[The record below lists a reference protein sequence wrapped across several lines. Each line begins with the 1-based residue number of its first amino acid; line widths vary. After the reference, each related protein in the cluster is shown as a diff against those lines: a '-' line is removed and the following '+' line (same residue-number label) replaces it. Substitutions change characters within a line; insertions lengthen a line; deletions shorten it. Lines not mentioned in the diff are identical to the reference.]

1 MLLRLI
7 VNKNNILLRK
17 GIEMYQNCCKKCG
30 SLELFTEEKG
40 TNTGLYCSDCGAY
53 QKWLN
58 KDELRAFKYTETKRE
73 DVTIN
78 KDVTYAKLEWE
89 YTKLADDFNFIRSLL
104 KIYLPKDFE
113 LRDELQQVLE
123 REV

>member
-1 MLLRLI
+1 
-7 VNKNNILLRK
+7 
-17 GIEMYQNCCKKCG
+17 MYQNCCKKCG
-30 SLELFTEEKG
+30 SVDLFTEVKG
-40 TNTGLYCSDCGAY
+40 NNTGLYCSDCGAY

-58 KDELRAFKYTETKRE
+58 KDELRAFKHRETKRE